1 MKKRILTATLALVM
15 LLALLSGCAGG
26 DPKGTI
32 EPNSPSDPPKT
43 DEALP
48 SPQASEP
55 ADDGDGEELFQ
66 AGTAEGG
73 TYTNEMLGLGCTLDS
88 AWTFAS
94 EEEIAATFGMA
105 KELIEQAETGVEL
118 EDAQSF
124 TDLYVYAD
132 GGTRNI
138 NVQVQTLSALE
149 GGIMGSISEETI
161 LDNVMPLLEE
171 TMTSAYA
178 GFGTVT
184 CEKVDASFLGED
196 HKAISMVTESTD
208 QEMTMYQK
216 QVYLPQGRYVAIVT
230 CTSVDEDTTDELLEL
245 FYKV

>member
-1 MKKRILTATLALVM
+1 MKKRVLTAALALVV
-15 LLALLSGCAGG
+15 LLALLAGCAGG
-26 DPKGTI
+26 DPKGAI

-48 SPQASEP
+48 SPEASEP
-55 ADDGDGEELFQ
+55 ADDDDGEELFQ

-94 EEEIAATFGMA
+94 EEETAAAFGMA

-118 EDAQSF
+118 DDAQTF
-124 TDLYVYAD
+124 TDMYVYAD
-132 GGTRNI
+132 QGARNI
-138 NVQVQTLSALE
+138 NIQVQTLGALE
-149 GGIMGSISEETI
+149 GGIMGSVSEETI
-161 LDNVMPLLEE
+161 LDNVLPVLEE
-171 TMTSAYA
+171 TMASAYA

-184 CEKVDASFLGED
+184 CEKADARFLDED
-196 HKAISMVTESTD
+196 HKVIAMVTTSEETD
-208 QEMTMYQK
+208 IYQK
-216 QVYLPQGRYVAIVT
+216 QVYLPRGRYVAIVT
-230 CTSVDEDTTDELLEL
+230 CTSVGEDTTDEMLEF